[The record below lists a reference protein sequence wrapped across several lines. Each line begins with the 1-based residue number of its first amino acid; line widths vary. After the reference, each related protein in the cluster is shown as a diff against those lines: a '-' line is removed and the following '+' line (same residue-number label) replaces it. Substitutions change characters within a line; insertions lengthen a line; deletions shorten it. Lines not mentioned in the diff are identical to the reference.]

1 MSSKNCQNLVI
12 FFLVLHLAE
21 SLKVNDLCM
30 RKQKECRGLHDGLN
44 YKIECN
50 LTKCHGSFHNQCG
63 NSNICSRYRT
73 NCDEY
78 DQLESL
84 MKIFHRIRDNYSQKS
99 EIKKKF
105 NLFNKNIKEC
115 KMKTYE
121 INSNGFCVNGIKC
134 WAIVR
139 HGHLKTIKKS
149 DCKCPIKLSFRCDEY
164 CAVNSIACDYFKSNK
179 NKKKFN
185 KINNCG
191 NNQETYNFESYI
203 SIF

>member
-30 RKQKECRGLHDGLN
+30 RKQKECRGLHDRLN

-115 KMKTYE
+115 KLKTYE
-121 INSNGFCVNGIKC
+121 FNSNGFCVNGIKC

-179 NKKKFN
+179 NKKKFK